1 MIMSNNVQITLP
13 NSKCIYSFLLLNIE
27 QQIKVIEMGISAVE
41 LIEKRRVRE
50 SNIELNDQVTKMEAK
65 YELAIHKLKDNIKL
79 KNEECTKLKQ
89 SFANKEKNLYDNITN
104 SIELQFKQKINAKK
118 EEIEKLQGEN
128 KGYCLDLK
136 NSSEKHYNEE
146 RGRTEKIHKTYQ
158 NEINV
163 LRTNYEEKM
172 QDIMNKICKTEENSS
187 IKGKNSENAMLQNL
201 NILFPKNVIEDTHKE
216 PGKGDFIMTDMEDV
230 KILLENKD
238 YKLSV
243 PKKEIDKFER
253 DIIINPDIV
262 AGIFMSNKSGISKK
276 NDFQIDII
284 QNKPVCYLHYTDK
297 NIDKIKIAYDVIKAV
312 INSGIDLSN
321 KETIDNLNKL
331 SSEIKKKMTK
341 CRTLIE
347 KFSKNMLET
356 ILDIENINKKLF
368 TEIKIK
374 Y

>member
-1 MIMSNNVQITLP
+1 MMMSNNVQITLP
-13 NSKCIYSFLLLNIE
+13 NSKCIYDFLLLNVN

-41 LIEKRRVRE
+41 LIEQKRARE
-50 SNIELNDQVTKMEAK
+50 CNIELNDEITKIEAK
-65 YELAIHKLKDNIKL
+65 YESALDKLKDDIKL

-89 SFANKEKNLYDNITN
+89 SFAIKEKNLYDNIT
-104 SIELQFKQKINAKK
+104 SSVELQFKQKIIAK
-118 EEIEKLQGEN
+118 EEEISKLQGEN
-128 KGYCLDLK
+128 KEYCLDIK
-136 NSSEKHYNEE
+136 NISEKHYSEE
-146 RGRTEKIHKTYQ
+146 RERTEKIHKKYQ
-158 NEINV
+158 DEINV

-172 QDIMNKICKTEENSS
+172 QDIMNKVCKTEENSS

-201 NILFPKNVIEDTHKE
+201 NLLFPKNVIEDTHKE
-216 PGKGDFIMTDMEDV
+216 AGKGDFIMTDMDDV

-253 DIIINPDIV
+253 DISINPDIV

-276 NDFQIDII
+276 SDFQIDII
-284 QNKPVCYLHYTDK
+284 QNKPVCYLHYTNK

-341 CRTLIE
+341 CYTLID
-347 KFSKNMLET
+347 KFAKNMKDT
-356 ILDIENINKKLF
+356 ILDIENINKKIF

>member
-1 MIMSNNVQITLP
+1 MSNNVQITLP

-104 SIELQFKQKINAKK
+104 SIELQFKQKINTKK

-243 PKKEIDKFER
+243 PKKEID
-253 DIIINPDIV
+253 
-262 AGIFMSNKSGISKK
+262 
-276 NDFQIDII
+276 
-284 QNKPVCYLHYTDK
+284 
-297 NIDKIKIAYDVIKAV
+297 IA
-312 INSGIDLSN
+312 NQH
-321 KETIDNLNKL
+321 
-331 SSEIKKKMTK
+331 
-341 CRTLIE
+341 RIE
-347 KFSKNMLET
+347 
-356 ILDIENINKKLF
+356 
-368 TEIKIK
+368 
-374 Y
+374 